1 MPSAPRASRQP
12 TRAALADVMLV
23 APASSGPY
31 YAGPRRCR
39 SSPAPAG
46 WTWDAAFFTSWSP
59 GRCNHRRPGAGAS
72 PRPSRR
78 GRRGRRGI
86 VARERDIDLATTLDT
101 LGCAASAWCWPR
113 AGDPERPAG
122 RGRPAR
128 GAVPHV
134 PQPGGRRAKRILAG
148 VALAEPAAQLALRA
162 GQVPVPPPPHDLD
175 EVAIDLWN
183 PRVRKGV
190 ADPPGSVFG
199 SGLGGC
205 AAVRS
210 CP

>member
-1 MPSAPRASRQP
+1 MPSAPRGSLAADPRCTGRGHAGRAGAVRAELCGPSTVPVISRSC
-12 TRAALADVMLV
+12 RLDLGRGLLHLLV
-23 APASSGPY
+23 A
-31 YAGPRRCR
+31 R
-39 SSPAPAG
+39 SIVITVAQAPAPALAR
-46 WTWDAAFFTSWSP
+46 AAEVAEVSSP
-59 GRCNHRRPGAGAS
+59 GGATSTWQPPWTRSGARL
-72 PRPSRR
+72 PH
-78 GRRGRRGI
+78 G
-86 VARERDIDLATTLDT
+86 
-101 LGCAASAWCWPR
+101 
-113 AGDPERPAG
+113 AG
-122 RGRPAR
+122 RGRATLNGQLAAAGLLEVLCLTFPSLV
-128 GAVPHV
+128 GAD
-134 PQPGGRRAKRILAG
+134 AKRILAG